1 MKCQNKDK
9 KLEITGKFSYLSI
22 GKYQGTFGLR
32 IKLFLLRNFQNSCY
46 RFLRFVPKIY
56 RVKNK

>member
-32 IKLFLLRNFQNSCY
+32 IKLFYCETFKTHVIGFFVLY
-46 RFLRFVPKIY
+46 LRFIE
-56 RVKNK
+56 